1 MKTQLLPSTYP
12 PFYFNPLYPTPSP
25 LHLFPL
31 PIHSLFLSSHLFHLP
46 YPSFRL
52 ILPSISNYFPP
63 LSSSLPPSPPFQL
76 PCAPLPPSFPKL
88 PIPSVFLF
96 SHLSHHL
103 YAFFYINREGREKGR
118 GDIEGGRK
126 GWGESNAIRESDY
139 RIGVFRGKGRD
150 RREGGRGRGR
160 GEEGK

>member
-1 MKTQLLPSTYP
+1 MKTQFLPSTYLP
-12 PFYFNPLYPTPSP
+12 LYFNPLYPTPSP
-25 LHLFPL
+25 PHTYTLFIISSFSPSL
-31 PIHSLFLSSHLFHLP
+31 SFISTYPALNFKLLSPSLFF
-46 YPSFRL
+46 
-52 ILPSISNYFPP
+52 
-63 LSSSLPPSPPFQL
+63 PPSPPFQL

-150 RREGGRGRGR
+150 RREGGSGRGR